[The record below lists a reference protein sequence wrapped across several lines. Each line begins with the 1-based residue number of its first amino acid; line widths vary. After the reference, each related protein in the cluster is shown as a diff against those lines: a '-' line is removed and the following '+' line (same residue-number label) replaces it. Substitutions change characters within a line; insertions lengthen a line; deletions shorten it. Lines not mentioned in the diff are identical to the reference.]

1 MRIAAYRQLAEV
13 TSQEQLHR
21 LAKDWR
27 DRFGK
32 FPAAVDNLLLL
43 TEIRL
48 AAAKARIQRVEVRDG
63 KVMLTRRGEFI
74 LFGGKFPRLGT
85 VTIEQ
90 HLGGDSGVVAQNLSR
105 MIRPFLISVAA
116 AFAFALSPF
125 CCGALAAE
133 HEVVNGIAAI
143 VNGDVITYSQ
153 VRELVEPR
161 ERMLRA
167 QFQGEE
173 LIKQDQGSAFG
184 RR

>member
-1 MRIAAYRQLAEV
+1 MKRNYSPLGAEPRVSAFIPSTYISDTALRIAAYRQLAEV

-32 FPAAVDNLLLL
+32 FPTAVDNLILL

-74 LFGGKFPRLGT
+74 LFGGKFPRLST

-90 HLGGDSGVVAQNLSR
+90 HL
-105 MIRPFLISVAA
+105 
-116 AFAFALSPF
+116 
-125 CCGALAAE
+125 
-133 HEVVNGIAAI
+133 
-143 VNGDVITYSQ
+143 
-153 VRELVEPR
+153 REILEL
-161 ERMLRA
+161 LRK
-167 QFQGEE
+167 
-173 LIKQDQGSAFG
+173 I
-184 RR
+184 